1 MALAQATATF
11 VTVQY
16 YLLPLCRRIAEVRGR
31 LSLDLHHAKTGRGSD
46 GTEAAPRSRVSELLQ
61 TTPAGVDHQQG
72 GIEARLLVARGG
84 PSCRAMSDIPFAGLA
99 ETFHRFPSH
108 AVPQVLLRIHG
119 SHRFVYATLD
129 ECALMC

>member
-61 TTPAGVDHQQG
+61 TTPAKRGPPAVESKRDCLSHV
-72 GIEARLLVARGG
+72 VAHHVVR
-84 PSCRAMSDIPFAGLA
+84 
-99 ETFHRFPSH
+99 
-108 AVPQVLLRIHG
+108 
-119 SHRFVYATLD
+119 
-129 ECALMC
+129 